1 MVIAKAM
8 SAEVAYMSAEVA
20 VDAPPGLQQ
29 MGCGFGGPPL
39 GPFQASSSGSISPP
53 TSPGDMK
60 DELIREVTDAV
71 REHIEWKTSSAV
83 DVLWQRGQKALQQM
97 QQNQLNQTEALR
109 AQLEAHA
116 DMQKK
121 LERDNAMLRQA
132 LEALVTRLSGVL
144 SQPHAAHAPPQ
155 FAPPPQ
161 PQHPSLL
168 RCPPH
173 LAPADPSQA
182 SAFAAAA
189 ALAVSKASNPAGSTS
204 ETSPTTAS
212 VPSGTNKVVSAPAR
226 TVTKTS
232 EAKRVSFDCKPDNI
246 EPEVETF
253 HTPAG
258 SPQRVVPPVS
268 DGVSS
273 STTTPAQ
280 LPSVPSMPG
289 FPAVANSTQTPDQT
303 SSPSFSVIL
312 RRADNVPL
320 GLDVRGDASETC
332 LVVESVRAGGAV
344 EAWNKQ
350 CPDNSRMIKAGDRIV
365 KINDAEN
372 TDSMREQCV
381 NKYLLRISV
390 VRGQPAGQQAV
401 NLRAEADE
409 FVPRACPASSC

>member
-1 MVIAKAM
+1 
-8 SAEVAYMSAEVA
+8 MSAEVA

-39 GPFQASSSGSISPP
+39 SPFQASSSGSISPP
-53 TSPGDMK
+53 KSPGDMR

-83 DVLWQRGQKALQQM
+83 DVLWQRGQKALHQM
-97 QQNQLNQTEALR
+97 QQNQLNQTATLR

-132 LEALVTRLSGVL
+132 LEALVTRLAGVL
-144 SQPHAAHAPPQ
+144 SQPQAAQAPSHSS
-155 FAPPPQ
+155 PPPH
-161 PQHPSLL
+161 PQHPSVL

-173 LAPADPSQA
+173 LASVNPSQA
-182 SAFAAAA
+182 AEFAAAA
-189 ALAVSKASNPAGSTS
+189 ARAVNKAPNPVAGPMS
-204 ETSPTTAS
+204 EMAQPTAS
-212 VPSGTNKVVSAPAR
+212 ASTGTTNTVASAPAR
-226 TVTKTS
+226 TVAKTT
-232 EAKRVSFDCKPDNI
+232 EAKRVSFDSKPENI
-246 EPEVETF
+246 EPEAETF

-258 SPQRVVPPVS
+258 SPQRAVQVS
-268 DGVSS
+268 EGTSS
-273 STTTPAQ
+273 STNATAQ
-280 LPSVPSMPG
+280 LPSVVQLPSVPTMPG
-289 FPAVANSTQTPDQT
+289 FPAAAAATQTPDQT
-303 SSPSFSVIL
+303 STPTFQVIL

-350 CPDNSRMIKAGDRIV
+350 CPDNTRTIKAGDRIV

-372 TDSMREQCV
+372 SDSMREQCI

-390 VRGQPAGQQAV
+390 VRGQPATQQGS
-401 NLRAEADE
+401 LRADADE
-409 FVPRACPASSC
+409 FVPRVRPASSC

>member
-1 MVIAKAM
+1 
-8 SAEVAYMSAEVA
+8 MSAEVA

-39 GPFQASSSGSISPP
+39 SPFQASSSGSISPP
-53 TSPGDMK
+53 KSPGDMK

-83 DVLWQRGQKALQQM
+83 DVLWQRGQKALHQM
-97 QQNQLNQTEALR
+97 QQNQLNQTATLR

-144 SQPHAAHAPPQ
+144 SHPQTAQVPPQ
-155 FAPPPQ
+155 FSPTPQ
-161 PQHPSLL
+161 PQHPSML

-173 LAPADPSQA
+173 LASVDPSQA

-189 ALAVSKASNPAGSTS
+189 AQAVSKASNPVARPMSEIAQPTTSTS
-204 ETSPTTAS
+204 
-212 VPSGTNKVVSAPAR
+212 SGTDKVASAPAQTVAR
-226 TVTKTS
+226 TT

-246 EPEVETF
+246 EPEAEIF
-253 HTPAG
+253 HTPTG
-258 SPQRVVPPVS
+258 SPQRALPQVS
-268 DGVSS
+268 EGLPS
-273 STTTPAQ
+273 STNAAAQ

-289 FPAVANSTQTPDQT
+289 FPTAASATPAPDQT
-303 SSPSFSVIL
+303 STPTFQVIL

-350 CPDNSRMIKAGDRIV
+350 CPDNARIIKAGDHIV
-365 KINDAEN
+365 KINDAGDS
-372 TDSMREQCV
+372 DSMREQCV
-381 NKYLLRISV
+381 NKFLLRITV
-390 VRGQPAGQQAV
+390 VRGQISSQSAGS
-401 NLRAEADE
+401 LRADADE
-409 FVPRACPASSC
+409 FVPRVC

>member
-1 MVIAKAM
+1 
-8 SAEVAYMSAEVA
+8 MSAEVA

-39 GPFQASSSGSISPP
+39 SPFQASSSGSISPP
-53 TSPGDMK
+53 KSPGEMK
-60 DELIREVTDAV
+60 EELIREVTDAV

-83 DVLWQRGQKALQQM
+83 DVLWQRGQKALHQM
-97 QQNQLNQTEALR
+97 QQNQLNQTATLR

-144 SQPHAAHAPPQ
+144 SQPQTAQAPPQ
-155 FAPPPQ
+155 FSKPPQ
-161 PQHPSLL
+161 PQHPSML

-173 LAPADPSQA
+173 SASVDPSQA

-189 ALAVSKASNPAGSTS
+189 ALAVNKASNPVAGPTS
-204 ETSPTTAS
+204 ETAQTTAPTS
-212 VPSGTNKVVSAPAR
+212 SGTNNVASAPAR
-226 TVTKTS
+226 TVARTG

-246 EPEVETF
+246 EPEAEIF
-253 HTPAG
+253 HTPTG
-258 SPQRVVPPVS
+258 SPQRAVPQVS
-268 DGVSS
+268 EGASS
-273 STTTPAQ
+273 STNAVAQ

-289 FPAVANSTQTPDQT
+289 FPAAASATPASDQT
-303 SSPSFSVIL
+303 SVPTFQVIL

-320 GLDVRGDASETC
+320 GLDVRGDSSETC

-350 CPDNSRMIKAGDRIV
+350 CPDNTRVIKAGDHII
-365 KINDAEN
+365 KINDAEDA
-372 TDSMREQCV
+372 DSMREQCI
-381 NKYLLRISV
+381 NKFLLRITV
-390 VRGQPAGQQAV
+390 VRGPCSSQPAGS
-401 NLRAEADE
+401 LRADADE
-409 FVPRACPASSC
+409 FVPRTS